1 MQERGA
7 LFGLVS
13 LGMTGSSLQFALI
26 NTTTIENLSRKTIV
40 WTLAIYMPRPP
51 ETSTGFRTIS
61 FSTTE
66 AVEISDVPAEG
77 QVSGAIKTF
86 AILHTKPGENPFDL
100 GLYENF
106 KTVMGDHWY
115 DWLLPIRCSP
125 CCNHDRIDGQFA
137 MGPVVQRMRAEAG
150 IASPEEFSNEKTHV
164 KPKRRRKQSHR
175 ATAVGAAPEADS
187 NQDEKTGRDTGHN
200 RDDTDDIDLEAGLG
214 HKSGHVH

>member
-1 MQERGA
+1 
-7 LFGLVS
+7 
-13 LGMTGSSLQFALI
+13 MTGSSLQFALI

-40 WTLAIYMPRPP
+40 WTLAIHMPRLP

-66 AVEISDVPAEG
+66 AVEVSDVPAEG

-100 GLYENF
+100 GPYQNF

-175 ATAVGAAPEADS
+175 AIAVGAAPEADS
-187 NQDEKTGRDTGHN
+187 NQDEKKGRDTGHD
-200 RDDTDDIDLEAGLG
+200 RDDANDIDLEAGLG
-214 HKSGHVH
+214 HKNGHVH